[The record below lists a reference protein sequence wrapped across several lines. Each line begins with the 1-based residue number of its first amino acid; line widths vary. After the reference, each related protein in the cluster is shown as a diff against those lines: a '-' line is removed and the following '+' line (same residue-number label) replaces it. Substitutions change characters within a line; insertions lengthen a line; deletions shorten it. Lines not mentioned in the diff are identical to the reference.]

1 MRESLHTNR
10 ASFAIALGKS
20 VAADLL
26 RFADKS
32 AHQVR
37 SCTSV
42 CLTTCEFEFRY
53 LHQVKLRMKSSWL
66 FNLAKFER
74 AVPTGPKRH
83 TVQQMISTNRNCSYR
98 AIALGKSVAADLLRF
113 ADKSAHQVR
122 SSTSVVS
129 HDMRVRVSLSA
140 PSKATNEKFVA
151 FYLYTNRTS
160 SSARTEK
167 THGSADDFNQ
177 SQLLLPSNRSWE
189 ISCS

>member
-1 MRESLHTNR
+1 MDKIYAKYIYKKWSDVIVKKIHYECSCPQGAIPFAVCLGFSSDCCLQSFVTTFKRLNNKLRESLHTNR
-10 ASFAIALGKS
+10 ASF
-20 VAADLL
+20 
-26 RFADKS
+26 
-32 AHQVR
+32 
-37 SCTSV
+37 
-42 CLTTCEFEFRY
+42 
-53 LHQVKLRMKSSWL
+53 
-66 FNLAKFER
+66 
-74 AVPTGPKRH
+74 
-83 TVQQMISTNRNCSYR
+83 

-151 FYLYTNRTS
+151 FYFWKIWTS

-177 SQLLLPSNRSWE
+177 SQLLILSNRSWE
-189 ISCS
+189 ISCSWPTKIRRQVGSSS

>member
-1 MRESLHTNR
+1 MCFITCEFESRYLHQVKLRIKSSWLFIFEKFERAVSPGPKRHTVQQMISANR
-10 ASFAIALGKS
+10 NCSYRAIALGKS

-42 CLTTCEFEFRY
+42 CLTTCEFNSRY
-53 LHQVKLRMKSSWL
+53 LHQVKLRMKNSWL
-66 FNLAKFER
+66 FIFVKFER
-74 AVPTGPKRH
+74 AVPPGPKRH

-122 SSTSVVS
+122 SCTSVCFITCEFES
-129 HDMRVRVSLSA
+129 R
-140 PSKATNEKFVA
+140 
-151 FYLYTNRTS
+151 YL
-160 SSARTEK
+160 
-167 THGSADDFNQ
+167 
-177 SQLLLPSNRSWE
+177 
-189 ISCS
+189 

>member
-1 MRESLHTNR
+1 MKNAVQFVVYCT
-10 ASFAIALGKS
+10 
-20 VAADLL
+20 ADLFGL
-26 RFADKS
+26 KSMEERNFIVCKIKNNISLCRYGEIGRRARF
-32 AHQVR
+32 R
-37 SCTSV
+37 SV
-42 CLTTCEFEFRY
+42 CLTTCEFESRY

-122 SSTSVVS
+122 SCTSVVFYN
-129 HDMRVRVSLSA
+129 MRVRVSLSA

-151 FYLYTNRTS
+151 F
-160 SSARTEK
+160 
-167 THGSADDFNQ
+167 
-177 SQLLLPSNRSWE
+177 
-189 ISCS
+189 